1 MDNTL
6 EIRKQLILL
15 ADMSTEQILGKG
27 GFIDQ
32 YSTLATMLSDDNLT
46 LSVQVLGYIEKLM
59 EVLHEGHILRENIGK
74 NLNN

>member
-1 MDNTL
+1 MDNRVD
-6 EIRKQLILL
+6 ICNQLILL
-15 ADMSTEQILGKG
+15 ADMSTEQILSKG

-32 YSTLATMLSDDNLT
+32 YSILATMLTDDNFT

-74 NLNN
+74 NLK